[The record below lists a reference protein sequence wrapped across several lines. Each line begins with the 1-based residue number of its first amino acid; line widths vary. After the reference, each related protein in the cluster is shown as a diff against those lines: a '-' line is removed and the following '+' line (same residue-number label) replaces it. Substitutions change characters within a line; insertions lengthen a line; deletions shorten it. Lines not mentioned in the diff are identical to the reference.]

1 MPAGIVERDFLE
13 LAPGDLLNDIL
24 NGPALGSEN
33 LDPGVMEHPDGPKTH
48 ASGNERFDLS
58 SLEGRKLTRTSAT
71 LCRADSTMLP
81 KV

>member
-1 MPAGIVERDFLE
+1 MPAGVIECDLLE
-13 LAPGDLLNDIL
+13 LAPGDLLNNIL
-24 NGPALGSEN
+24 NGPHLGSEN
-33 LDPGVMEHPDGPKTH
+33 LDPGVMEHPDGPETH
-48 ASGNERFDLS
+48 ASGDDRFDLS